1 MAGDGSRT
9 LKLSIL
15 ADVDNLKKGL
25 TQAGDD
31 TDSFGSKLGSFGAK
45 AGAAFAVAGAA
56 ALAYAGVLL
65 VDGVKSA
72 IADEEAQTKLATT
85 LKNVT
90 GATDAQIAATESW
103 ITTQGLS
110 LGITDEELRPAL
122 ERLTRA
128 TGDVGEAQK
137 LASLAFDVSA
147 GTGKSLEAVSNALGK
162 AVEGNTGALAKL
174 GIGISA
180 ADLKSMSLEEITAK
194 LAETFGGQ
202 ATDKAETFAGKM
214 DRLKLA
220 FNEGKETVGSFV
232 LDALTPLVSALV
244 TNVIPVLTSLA
255 SNIGEKLQPIFKN
268 ITDFVNN
275 SVIPV
280 FTDLWDYFTKNII
293 PLFTNYASLLS
304 VTLLPAIKALWGF
317 VQDYLVP
324 IFKATLT
331 PVITGLNVVFEK
343 LKNFV
348 EDNNAV
354 FTFLG
359 AVIGVI
365 GGAAKILAPIIGTT
379 LGLAFKGVG
388 LIIDGVSLA
397 ISGVVAGINLAIDV
411 INLLIK
417 GYNAVNNLFG
427 GKDISL
433 IPTVVLS
440 KGAKTAAVTPEAA
453 KAVQDEIKKEV
464 GDVAAQVAKETAAIT
479 TTATKAAAQTIAA
492 VATDATNNLVTGLGG
507 TTGNIGEAMFAIR
520 QAEAGYIPPVA
531 PVGTSVGERMF
542 AIRQAEAGFTP
553 PTTINVNV
561 SGAIDSEGTA
571 RTIVE
576 TLNNSFYRGTNGAGA
591 LVYS

>member
-1 MAGDGSRT
+1 MADGSRT

-31 TDSFGSKLGSFGAK
+31 TDSFGTKLGSFGIK
-45 AGAAFAVAGAA
+45 AGAAFAAAGAA

-72 IADEEAQTKLATT
+72 IEDEAAQAKLATT
-85 LKNVT
+85 LTNVT
-90 GATDAQIAATESW
+90 GATDAQIAAVESY
-103 ITTQGLS
+103 ITQQGIS
-110 LGITDEELRPAL
+110 LGITDDELRPAL

-128 TGDVGEAQK
+128 TGDVSEAQK
-137 LASLAFDVSA
+137 LASLAFDISA

-162 AVEGNTGALAKL
+162 AVEGNTGALGKL
-174 GIGISA
+174 GIGIEA

-202 ATDKAETFAGKM
+202 ATEKAETFAGKM

-220 FNEGKETVGSFV
+220 FDEGKETAGSFI
-232 LDALTPLVSALV
+232 LDALTPLVTLAV
-244 TNVIPVLTSLA
+244 TKLIPTLTTLGD
-255 SNIGEKLQPIFKN
+255 NIGKTLQPIFQD
-268 ITDFVNN
+268 ISDFVKD

-280 FTDLWDYFTKNII
+280 FTDLWDYFTKNIV
-293 PLFTNYASLLS
+293 PLFTSYASLLS

-317 VQDYLVP
+317 VQDFLVP

-331 PVITGLNVVFEK
+331 PVIEGLNTVFKK
-343 LKNFV
+343 LKGFV

-397 ISGVVAGINLAIDV
+397 ISGVVAGINLAIGAV
-411 INLLIK
+411 NLLIK
-417 GYNAVNNLFG
+417 AYNAVNNLFG
-427 GKDISL
+427 GKDIGE
-433 IPTVVLS
+433 IPAIILS
-440 KGAKTAAVTPEAA
+440 KGAKAATVTPAA
-453 KAVQDEIKKEV
+453 AQAVKEEIAKEV
-464 GDVAAQVAKETAAIT
+464 GDVAKQVAKETAAIT
-479 TTATKAAAQTIAA
+479 KTAAAASAATATKVVEDELKA
-492 VATDATNNLVTGLGG
+492 GLGG

-520 QAEAGYIPPVA
+520 QRESGFIPPVV
-531 PVGTSVGERMF
+531 PVGTDVGERMF
-542 AIRQAEAGFTP
+542 AIRQMEAGITP
-553 PTTINVNV
+553 TTTINVNV

-571 RTIVE
+571 RTIVN
-576 TLNNSFYRGTNGAGA
+576 TLNDSFYRGTNGAQGFQFA
-591 LVYS
+591 

>member
-1 MAGDGSRT
+1 MADGSRT

-25 TQAGDD
+25 TQAGTD
-31 TDSFGSKLGSFGAK
+31 TDSFGTKLGSFGAK

-72 IADEEAQTKLATT
+72 IEDEAAQAKLATT
-85 LKNVT
+85 LENVT

-110 LGITDEELRPAL
+110 LGITDDELRPAL

-137 LASLAFDVSA
+137 LASLAFDISA

-162 AVEGNTGALAKL
+162 AVEGNTTSLGKL

-220 FNEGKETVGSFV
+220 FSEGQETVGSFV
-232 LDALTPLVSALV
+232 LDALTPLVTIFVSK
-244 TNVIPVLTSLA
+244 VIPTITTLA
-255 SNIGEKLQPIFKN
+255 SEIGEKLQPIFKN
-268 ITDFVNN
+268 ISDFVND

-280 FTDLWDYFTKNII
+280 FTDLWDYFTKNIV
-293 PLFTNYASLLS
+293 PLFTSYASLLS

-331 PVITGLNVVFEK
+331 PVIEGLNTVFKK
-343 LKNFV
+343 LKEFI

-397 ISGVVAGINLAIDV
+397 ISGVVAGINLAIAT

-433 IPTVVLS
+433 IPTVVLT
-440 KGAKTAAVTPEAA
+440 KGAKTETVTPAAA

-464 GDVAAQVAKETAAIT
+464 GDVAKQVAKETAAIT
-479 TTATKAAAQTIAA
+479 AEATKAAAKTVTTAA
-492 VATDATNNLVTGLGG
+492 VDELAAGLGG

-520 QAEAGYIPPVA
+520 QRESGFIPPVV
-531 PVGTSVGERMF
+531 PVGTDVGERMF
-542 AIRQAEAGFTP
+542 AIRQREAGLTP

-571 RTIVE
+571 RTIVN
-576 TLNNSFYRGTNGAGA
+576 TLNDSFYRGTNGARA
-591 LVYS
+591 LAI

>member
-1 MAGDGSRT
+1 MADGSRT

-72 IADEEAQTKLATT
+72 IEDEAAQAKLATT
-85 LKNVT
+85 LTNVT

-137 LASLAFDVSA
+137 LASLAFDISA

-162 AVEGNTGALAKL
+162 AVEGNTGALGKL
-174 GIGISA
+174 GIGIAA

-202 ATDKAETFAGKM
+202 ATEKAETFAGKM

-220 FNEGKETVGSFV
+220 FDEGKETVGSFV
-232 LDALTPLVSALV
+232 LDAVTPLVTLFV
-244 TNVIPVLTSLA
+244 NKVIPVVTQLAGEVGDSL
-255 SNIGEKLQPIFKN
+255 KPIFEN
-268 ITDFVNN
+268 ISDFVKD

-280 FTDLWDYFTKNII
+280 FTELWDYFTKNIV
-293 PLFTNYASLLS
+293 PLFTSYASLLS

-331 PVITGLNVVFEK
+331 PVITELTKVFGK
-343 LKNFV
+343 LKDFV
-348 EDNNAV
+348 EDNNGV

-359 AVIGVI
+359 AVMGVI

-397 ISGVVAGINLAIDV
+397 ISGVVAGINLAIDT

-433 IPTVVLS
+433 IPDVVLS
-440 KGAKTAAVTPEAA
+440 KGAKTEKVTPAAA
-453 KAVQDEIKKEV
+453 KAVQDQIKKEV
-464 GDVAAQVAKETAAIT
+464 GDVATQVAKETAAIT
-479 TTATKAAAQTIAA
+479 AEATKTAAKTVATAA
-492 VATDATNNLVTGLGG
+492 VDELKGDLGG

-520 QAEAGYIPPVA
+520 QRESGFIPPVV
-531 PVGTSVGERMF
+531 PVGTDVGERMF
-542 AIRQAEAGFTP
+542 RIRQMEAGNVP

-561 SGAIDSEGTA
+561 SGAIDQEGTA
-571 RTIVE
+571 RTIVD
-576 TLNNSFYRGTNGAGA
+576 TLNNSFYRGTNGARA
-591 LVYS
+591 LAL

>member
-1 MAGDGSRT
+1 MADGSRT

-31 TDSFGSKLGSFGAK
+31 TDSFGTKLGSFGIK
-45 AGAAFAVAGAA
+45 AGAAFAAAGAA

-72 IADEEAQTKLATT
+72 IEDEAAQAKLATT
-85 LKNVT
+85 LENVT

-128 TGDVGEAQK
+128 TGDVSEAQK
-137 LASLAFDVSA
+137 LASLAFDISA

-162 AVEGNTGALAKL
+162 AVEGNTGALGKL
-174 GIGISA
+174 GIGIAA

-202 ATDKAETFAGKM
+202 ATEKAETFAGKM

-220 FNEGKETVGSFV
+220 FDEGKETVGSFV
-232 LDALTPLVSALV
+232 LDAITPLVTLFV
-244 TNVIPVLTSLA
+244 NKVIPVVTELA
-255 SNIGEKLQPIFKN
+255 GEIGETLQPVFKN
-268 ITDFVNN
+268 IGDFIND

-280 FTDLWDYFTKNII
+280 FTDLWDYISLNVF
-293 PLFTNYASLLS
+293 PLFKSYAELLS

-317 VQDYLVP
+317 IQDYLVP

-331 PVITGLNVVFEK
+331 PVIKGVSTVFEN
-343 LKNFV
+343 LKDFV
-348 EDNNAV
+348 EENNAV
-354 FTFLG
+354 FSFFG
-359 AVIGVI
+359 AVVGVI

-379 LGLAFKGVG
+379 LGLAFKGVS
-388 LIIDGVSLA
+388 IVIDGVSLA
-397 ISGVVAGINLAIDV
+397 ISGVVAAINLAIDAV
-411 INLLIK
+411 NLLIR
-417 GYNAVNNLFG
+417 GYNIVNNIKPG
-427 GKDISL
+427 SKDLAL
-433 IPTVVLS
+433 IPEINLS
-440 KGAKTAAVTPEAA
+440 GGAKNASVTPKSAAAIKAEIAKEA
-453 KAVQDEIKKEV
+453 
-464 GDVAAQVAKETAAIT
+464 GNVAAQVAKETETIT
-479 TTATKAAAQTIAA
+479 KEATKAAAKTAA
-492 VATDATNNLVTGLGG
+492 ATVVDELKAGLGG

-520 QAEAGYIPPVA
+520 QRESGFIPPVA
-531 PVGTSVGERMF
+531 PPSTAVGEAMF
-542 AIRQAEAGFTP
+542 RIRQMEAGNVP

-571 RTIVE
+571 RTIVN
-576 TLNNSFYRGTNGAGA
+576 TLNDSFYRGTNGARA
-591 LVYS
+591 LAI

>member
-1 MAGDGSRT
+1 MADGSRT

-31 TDSFGSKLGSFGAK
+31 TDSFGSKLSSFGAK

-72 IADEEAQTKLATT
+72 IEDEAAQAKLATT
-85 LKNVT
+85 LTNVT

-137 LASLAFDVSA
+137 LASLAFDISA

-162 AVEGNTGALAKL
+162 AVEGNTGALGKL
-174 GIGISA
+174 GIGIAA

-202 ATDKAETFAGKM
+202 ATEKAETFAGKM

-220 FNEGKETVGSFV
+220 FDEGKETVGSFV
-232 LDALTPLVSALV
+232 LDAVTPLVTLFV
-244 TNVIPVLTSLA
+244 NKVIPVVTQLAGEVGDSL
-255 SNIGEKLQPIFKN
+255 KPIFEN
-268 ITDFVNN
+268 ISDFVRD

-280 FTDLWDYFTKNII
+280 FTELWDYFTKNIV
-293 PLFTNYASLLS
+293 PLFTSYASLLS

-331 PVITGLNVVFEK
+331 PVITELTKVFGK
-343 LKNFV
+343 LKDFV
-348 EDNNAV
+348 EDNNGV

-359 AVIGVI
+359 AVMGVI

-397 ISGVVAGINLAIDV
+397 ISGVVAGINLAIDT

-433 IPTVVLS
+433 IPDVVLS
-440 KGAKTAAVTPEAA
+440 KGAKTEKVTPAAA
-453 KAVQDEIKKEV
+453 KAVQDQIKKEV
-464 GDVAAQVAKETAAIT
+464 GDVATQVAKETAAIT
-479 TTATKAAAQTIAA
+479 AEATKTAAKTVATAA
-492 VATDATNNLVTGLGG
+492 VDELKGDLGG

-520 QAEAGYIPPVA
+520 QRESGFIPPVV
-531 PVGTSVGERMF
+531 PVGTDVGERMF
-542 AIRQAEAGFTP
+542 RIRQMEAGNVA

-561 SGAIDSEGTA
+561 SGAIDQEGTA
-571 RTIVE
+571 RTIVD
-576 TLNNSFYRGTNGAGA
+576 TLNNSFYRGTNGARA
-591 LVYS
+591 LAL